1 MELTTSFIKSEQ
13 VQKELDTILDLLKKK
28 NIARVTIS
36 FGFDCGVDIDE
47 LYVENF
53 IATDE
58 LMAFLEQSV
67 ADDKY
72 TFGSNDLYI
81 KAAEI
86 DAEFLLCH
94 ESDVHLYTENA
105 EILDFI
111 KNKWLKENYEV
122 YQRQNREEWQRIV
135 S

>member
-1 MELTTSFIKSEQ
+1 MELTTGYIKSEQ
-13 VQKELDTILDLLKKK
+13 VQNELDTILDILWKKSVSQ
-28 NIARVTIS
+28 VTVS

-47 LYVENF
+47 LYVENSV
-53 IATDE
+53 ATDE
-58 LMAFLEQSV
+58 LKVFLEQSV
-67 ADDKY
+67 AEDKY

-86 DAEFLLCH
+86 NVEFLLCH

-105 EILDFI
+105 DIFDLI
-111 KNKWLKENYEV
+111 KTKWLEENYEV
-122 YQRQNREEWQRIV
+122 YQRQNREEWQRVV